1 MLGLRSVL
9 NINDFKIHRAILVF
23 LQNVRQRS
31 RFSFLTFY
39 KDACSV
45 QISHLYSAKALF
57 SRPLAMLTEY
67 FPFKWHLPPYP
78 HHHPPDV
85 LISSASYAGQI
96 SGLMMDNLPQ
106 VGTAHRH
113 AASLWMPYGQKQ
125 LFSLLSLAQM
135 CQTGCRLQSAV
146 LLALGGGC
154 FRLAWQLITL
164 M

>member
-1 MLGLRSVL
+1 MCDKNAASLFPHFNEVHPQSRYHTCNLPRP
-9 NINDFKIHRAILVF
+9 FF
-23 LQNVRQRS
+23 LFFF
-31 RFSFLTFY
+31 FSFGCAHKILPFQ
-39 KDACSV
+39 V
-45 QISHLYSAKALF
+45 
-57 SRPLAMLTEY
+57 RP
-67 FPFKWHLPPYP
+67 PPLSQP
-78 HHHPPDV
+78 PSPDV
-85 LISSASYAGQI
+85 LISSDSYAGQI
-96 SGLMMDNLPQ
+96 SGLMMDNLPK

-164 M
+164 V

>member
-1 MLGLRSVL
+1 MRFFAECATKRLL
-9 NINDFKIHRAILVF
+9 
-23 LQNVRQRS
+23 
-31 RFSFLTFY
+31 RFSDILIRCFFSPDITPVI
-39 KDACSV
+39 C
-45 QISHLYSAKALF
+45 QGLF
-57 SRPLAMLTEY
+57 FFFFSFGCAHKILPFQVRP
-67 FPFKWHLPPYP
+67 PPLSQP
-78 HHHPPDV
+78 PSPDV
-85 LISSASYAGQI
+85 LISSNSYAGQI
-96 SGLMMDNLPQ
+96 SGLMMDNLPK

-164 M
+164 V

>member
-1 MLGLRSVL
+1 MERACVRLLSFFFFLHILFILHLSGAAFVHYLSANITPVICPGLSVEQSTC
-9 NINDFKIHRAILVF
+9 IDSAHKIRPF
-23 LQNVRQRS
+23 QVRP
-31 RFSFLTFY
+31 
-39 KDACSV
+39 
-45 QISHLYSAKALF
+45 
-57 SRPLAMLTEY
+57 PLL
-67 FPFKWHLPPYP
+67 LPPS
-78 HHHPPDV
+78 PDV
-85 LISSASYAGQI
+85 LISSNSYAGQI
-96 SGLMMDNLPQ
+96 PGLMMDNLPK

-154 FRLAWQLITL
+154 FLLAWQLITL

>member
-1 MLGLRSVL
+1 MDEAKHCTLGAASFPW
-9 NINDFKIHRAILVF
+9 DFKMIHIPDALLVHYFVCRYHTCNLPRALCWTVAF
-23 LQNVRQRS
+23 YWLHSQNTS
-31 RFSFLTFY
+31 FSSETSPPPTL
-39 KDACSV
+39 
-45 QISHLYSAKALF
+45 L
-57 SRPLAMLTEY
+57 
-67 FPFKWHLPPYP
+67 LPPS
-78 HHHPPDV
+78 PDV
-85 LISSASYAGQI
+85 LISSNSYAGQI
-96 SGLMMDNLPQ
+96 PGLMMDNLPK

-154 FRLAWQLITL
+154 FLLAWQLITL

>member
-1 MLGLRSVL
+1 MKKNIVPIMLQLFFFW
-9 NINDFKIHRAILVF
+9 DFKNESDPCCFIFPLFVCRYNTCNLPRALSWTVA
-23 LQNVRQRS
+23 LHCLHSQNAS
-31 RFSFLTFY
+31 LSSET
-39 KDACSV
+39 S
-45 QISHLYSAKALF
+45 
-57 SRPLAMLTEY
+57 PLL
-67 FPFKWHLPPYP
+67 LPPS
-78 HHHPPDV
+78 PDV
-85 LISSASYAGQI
+85 LISSNSYAGQI
-96 SGLMMDNLPQ
+96 PGLMMDNLPK

-154 FRLAWQLITL
+154 FLLAWQLITL

>member
-1 MLGLRSVL
+1 MLPL
-9 NINDFKIHRAILVF
+9 
-23 LQNVRQRS
+23 
-31 RFSFLTFY
+31 
-39 KDACSV
+39 
-45 QISHLYSAKALF
+45 LF
-57 SRPLAMLTEY
+57 SDILKRCFLSPDITPVICQGLFFPSIGNAHKVLPFQVTPPPLS
-67 FPFKWHLPPYP
+67 PPP
-78 HHHPPDV
+78 SPDV

-135 CQTGCRLQSAV
+135 CQTGCRLQSTV

>member
-1 MLGLRSVL
+1 MIHIPGALLVHCLSADITPVIYPGLFVEQWPS
-9 NINDFKIHRAILVF
+9 IDSTHKICPF
-23 LQNVRQRS
+23 QVRPPP
-31 RFSFLTFY
+31 
-39 KDACSV
+39 
-45 QISHLYSAKALF
+45 
-57 SRPLAMLTEY
+57 RPSPLL
-67 FPFKWHLPPYP
+67 LPPS
-78 HHHPPDV
+78 PDV
-85 LISSASYAGQI
+85 LISSNSYAGQI
-96 SGLMMDNLPQ
+96 PGLMMDNLPK

-154 FRLAWQLITL
+154 FLLAWQLITL